1 MPPNAKMSFQ
11 TISAPSRAESDILE
25 ETLDRLSDTNGLSK
39 LDENAGDWTDVKHSE
54 RKKRD
59 RLLKDKVLLELMQKS
74 DYEGFKRL
82 FENLAILALTIFAI
96 YKMHMFPF
104 SKENMTPAN
113 LAIFIPLYVFFG
125 FQLQCFAFAGN
136 HELLHGNAFKTRKYN
151 NWVMFAVG
159 VTCFEFGK
167 HERLMHKQHHTYTN
181 NIDKDPE
188 LTSFFSREELEN
200 ANFRGVVY
208 SRYYYL
214 KGFFDVTFYFR
225 CRTMRLLSAAF
236 GKPIDYSGTGWSM
249 RTDVYSPEN
258 VQDLK
263 NTARLQLL
271 IYLTIFALFGQ
282 TKEGLQ
288 GIFYW
293 WIIPV
298 IVGYA
303 PINYFRNAEH
313 ADCEVSKD
321 PNMLRNTR
329 TVESNAVIRQLL
341 WNTNFHVEHHCY
353 PMVPF
358 FNLPKLHVLMDDNIV
373 HNECKHFT
381 IQNWDYIRPGGWIDQ
396 QNSGAPIKSE

>member
-1 MPPNAKMSFQ
+1 M
-11 TISAPSRAESDILE
+11 
-25 ETLDRLSDTNGLSK
+25 
-39 LDENAGDWTDVKHSE
+39 
-54 RKKRD
+54 
-59 RLLKDKVLLELMQKS
+59 
-74 DYEGFKRL
+74 
-82 FENLAILALTIFAI
+82 
-96 YKMHMFPF
+96 
-104 SKENMTPAN
+104 
-113 LAIFIPLYVFFG
+113 
-125 FQLQCFAFAGN
+125 
-136 HELLHGNAFKTRKYN
+136 
-151 NWVMFAVG
+151 
-159 VTCFEFGK
+159 
-167 HERLMHKQHHTYTN
+167 
-181 NIDKDPE
+181 
-188 LTSFFSREELEN
+188 
-200 ANFRGVVY
+200 
-208 SRYYYL
+208 
-214 KGFFDVTFYFR
+214 
-225 CRTMRLLSAAF
+225 
-236 GKPIDYSGTGWSM
+236 
-249 RTDVYSPEN
+249 
-258 VQDLK
+258 
-263 NTARLQLL
+263 L

-293 WIIPV
+293 WIVPV